1 LVLTTD
7 PFSDTK
13 SFPKLLES
21 ANSATIFQS
30 GINPY
35 RRYVASTREAVMDI
49 QKLAEQLAGLRFQSG
64 HAFDNGTPFYE
75 TLSKESAEGLLR
87 ALQSK
92 GYVLGRETFASP
104 SIAPEHECISR

>member
-1 LVLTTD
+1 
-7 PFSDTK
+7 
-13 SFPKLLES
+13 
-21 ANSATIFQS
+21 
-30 GINPY
+30 
-35 RRYVASTREAVMDI
+35 MDI

-92 GYVLGRETFASP
+92 GYVLGRENFASP
-104 SIAPEHECISR
+104 SIAPDMSVLVDRPPQAPDALDGSENGSNRPRGPQLSNLRYSARIPGKPKPSMF

>member
-1 LVLTTD
+1 
-7 PFSDTK
+7 
-13 SFPKLLES
+13 
-21 ANSATIFQS
+21 
-30 GINPY
+30 
-35 RRYVASTREAVMDI
+35 MDI

-92 GYVLGRETFASP
+92 GYVLGRENFASP
-104 SIAPEHECISR
+104 SIAPGRLRPRTHWTVAKTGSNRPRGPQLSNLRYSARIPGKPKPSMF